1 MKGAIF
7 FSCGVVCGHVMF
19 VTYNAVI
26 SHAIEI
32 VSFRRE
38 RVSVSYS
45 ALSRHPGG
53 PQTQL
58 ASKGSISFSGNQHAY
73 LP

>member
-1 MKGAIF
+1 
-7 FSCGVVCGHVMF
+7 MF
-19 VTYNAVI
+19 VAYNAVT
-26 SHAIEI
+26 SYAIEI

-38 RVSVSYS
+38 RVWVSYS

-53 PQTQL
+53 PQTQH
-58 ASKGSISFSGNQHAY
+58 ACKEFSSFSFSLSGYPCAY